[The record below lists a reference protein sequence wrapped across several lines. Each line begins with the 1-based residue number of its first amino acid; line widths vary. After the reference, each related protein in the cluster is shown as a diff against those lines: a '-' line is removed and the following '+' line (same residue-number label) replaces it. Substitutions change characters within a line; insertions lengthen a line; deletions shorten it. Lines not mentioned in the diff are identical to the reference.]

1 MRAVFRALVAAAA
14 LGCALNADAQIL
26 QRFGLGGDGE
36 PESVLQ
42 RVRAGEFNE
51 RCNATVAGVEEQ
63 EQREQAEQA
72 AQQQNGRQ
80 EPSPDVYNMFDVLLN
95 APAAVRH
102 GGRTIDARNIEPVLA
117 GIGARL
123 MAVEPPPE
131 GVDVNLRVL
140 IQSTD
145 DIDARQ
151 VKAGEILL
159 SEGLINALR
168 NRQSANVTHE
178 QISNEFAFIL
188 AHEYAHVLM
197 CHYNRPLAQERSR
210 QAFRNMSTI
219 GLLIAVVANSTMT
232 RNANGMVV
240 TTDDDDAGKDM
251 LTLLAATT
259 LLSEFN
265 SSIINP
271 AWGRGQ
277 ERDADR
283 LAVELMRGA
292 GLDPT
297 FAPGVI
303 NDLFNA
309 DRTANERFREIA
321 AAVPQQAL
329 GAMLLSLGERNGG
342 DSLEARLRGVLLSAG
357 LQMFQQ
363 WRINQRRHFHDNAE
377 RRGERI
383 AEMDQFYAR
392 NATGAG
398 GAVAA
403 GAFDDGE
410 VFAAAQGAALQ
421 AGFAADLVAPDLA
434 RQALQALMAGDFD
447 AGCARAAEALRAGPN
462 LVDALMVSAECE
474 LHRDNKNGS
483 ARHFNAAMRQERA
496 TPGDFMTVAG
506 IWSQFDERPRA
517 EEALAA
523 GGRRFGPDRFYVERI
538 NIAGEFDDLTVVG
551 AITTECQSSQ
561 IPDVRENCTRRQA
574 ELINA
579 AAQAAQQA
587 DAQQQGGNGNPL
599 SSLLRGGQNALG
611 RLTGGGAQEPAPDA
625 AQSEEG
631 QTQTPPQQPE
641 GGP

>member
-1 MRAVFRALVAAAA
+1 MRAVLRALVAAAA
-14 LGCALNADAQIL
+14 TLGCALSADAQIL
-26 QRFGLGGDGE
+26 QRFGIGGDGE

-51 RCNATVAGVEEQ
+51 RCNATIAGVEEQ

-72 AQQQNGRQ
+72 AQAQNGRQ
-80 EPSPDVYNMFDVLLN
+80 APSPDVYNLLDVMFN
-95 APAAVRH
+95 APSA
-102 GGRTIDARNIEPVLA
+102 ARNNVPTIPMPSMNVPLRSIA
-117 GIGARL
+117 ARI
-123 MAVEPPPE
+123 MAVQPPPT
-131 GVDVNLRVL
+131 GVSVDLRME
-140 IQSTD
+140 IQSAE

-151 VKAGEILL
+151 VNAGEILL
-159 SEGLINALR
+159 SLGLINALR
-168 NRQSANVTHE
+168 NRSAEVSDQ
-178 QISNEFAFIL
+178 QITNEYAFII

-197 CHYNRPLAQERSR
+197 CHYNRPLAQERNR
-210 QAFRNMSTI
+210 QAFRSVSTI
-219 GLLIAVVANSTMT
+219 GLLLAVLTNSTMT
-232 RNANGMVV
+232 RNASGVV
-240 TTDDDDAGKDM
+240 VDTDEDAGKDM
-251 LTLLAATT
+251 LKLLAATT
-259 LLSEFN
+259 ALSEFS

-283 LAVELMRGA
+283 LAVELLRE
-292 GLDPT
+292 
-297 FAPGVI
+297 APGLSAAAAPGLI
-303 NDLFNA
+303 TDLFNA
-309 DRTANERFREIA
+309 DRAANERFRQIA
-321 AAVPQQAL
+321 EAVPREAL
-329 GAMLLSLGERNGG
+329 GALILSLNEQGSGQ
-342 DSLEARLRGVLLSAG
+342 SLESRLQMVALRAG
-357 LQMFQQ
+357 LQAFLE
-363 WRINQRRHFHDNAE
+363 WRTNQRRHFHESAE
-377 RRGERI
+377 RRSERI
-383 AEMDQFYAR
+383 AEMDQFLNQNSA
-392 NATGAG
+392 AG

-403 GAFDDGE
+403 GIFDDGGE
-410 VFAAAQGAALQ
+410 FASAQGAALR
-421 AGFAADLVAPDLA
+421 AGYTADLVAPDLA

-462 LVDALMVSAECE
+462 LVDALMVSGECE
-474 LHRDNKNGS
+474 LHRDNKDGA
-483 ARHFNAAMRQERA
+483 ARHFNAALRQERA
-496 TPGDFMTVAG
+496 TPDDFMTVSG

-538 NIAGEFDDLTVVG
+538 NIAGEFDDLTAVG

-631 QTQTPPQQPE
+631 QTQTPPQQTE